1 MSSFSETR
9 RAAGVVHP
17 CLASPARSIA
27 LAEARLT
34 DRRKVAALLEAAG
47 LLSLL
52 ERAGWRL
59 AEGWGAAS
67 ISPADRLV
75 VGADGAAP
83 GRSSLPCQ
91 EMLLDLAGRLFGE
104 GVVPG
109 RWEAR
114 RAVRALI
121 DLWRQAPAPVP
132 PDEAVAAILET
143 APFLW
148 ERPELAMAREALA
161 GEIVGE
167 DGRVRPWIA
176 GPRSFRSRVLG
187 QGRPAVEVLELLAT
201 VGARALWNGEEA
213 GSPRDLAAAGRWRAA
228 VAAWER
234 QPPGDDEERVERAT
248 ALAALGRR
256 EAALEALA
264 GLSSPAARVLA
275 IRCQLELGRLGAA
288 RIALC
293 GFEEAALAPA
303 EVAEL
308 AEIASRVYASHGKPE
323 RAGYWIRRA
332 LDETSGDPRATL
344 LARLAAAGAAWDR
357 QDAGALERFLAA
369 SRSALDDPGLAW
381 RWHQLRALQAGG
393 AGDLDGAAAAAER
406 AIRAGR
412 RRLTRR
418 QAAGLWNDL
427 GLARARR
434 GDLAGAERAFL
445 HAAWLT
451 AGCDGPGRST
461 LSLYNLAEIRLRQGR
476 TQGVSEIVARSESE
490 NRRSGNLRA
499 LAMDAELWARYELAQ
514 GRPAAALAVCRGAL
528 SDLER
533 QRLAGRP
540 ELRLLAARALGWL
553 KMPEEAA
560 AELAGVPAET
570 LGELEPEERPAVRA
584 LAGDSEGARRE
595 VAGTP
600 FAPLWEALLGGGLP
614 PVRDWEALPALGPYR
629 AARLVYDL
637 DLLSP
642 GSAPPSWR
650 REAIVTFRRLGA
662 AAPAERLE
670 ARDGGPWVVV
680 ALLLQGF
687 AGKEAGE
694 AGDAAEEP
702 PPATGRPGVDDL
714 VRNDLVGESPAL
726 LAAID
731 RVDRLA
737 PGGLPVLILG
747 ESGTGK
753 ELAARRLHRRSAR
766 AGRPFVAV
774 NCAALSETLLL
785 SDLFG
790 HVRGAF
796 TSAERDRKGV
806 FEAAHGGTVFL
817 DEIGDLPLSAQ
828 GLLLRVLQEGEIR
841 RLGESEARR
850 VDVRVLAAT
859 HRDLAGMVTA
869 GSFRRDLYFRLR
881 VGCVEMPA
889 LRDRGDDLL
898 RIADHLLDRLAQRDR
913 GRPPARLSREA
924 RASLLAHRWPGNVR
938 ELENVLSVGAALA
951 GGGVIEPAHLELP
964 SAVGSEPAG
973 SYHQQVDAL
982 RRRLVAEALED
993 CAGNYTRVAGRLGV
1007 SRQAVSYLIRQL
1019 GLEWK
1024 K

>member
-1 MSSFSETR
+1 MSSLSETR

-34 DRRKVAALLEAAG
+34 DRRRVAALLEGAG

-52 ERAGWRL
+52 DRAGWRL
-59 AEGWGAAS
+59 ADGWGAAR

-75 VGADGAAP
+75 VGEDGAVR
-83 GRSSLPCQ
+83 GRSSFPCQ
-91 EMLLDLAGRLFGE
+91 ELLLDLAGRLFGE
-104 GVVPG
+104 GPVAG

-114 RAVRALI
+114 RSVRALI
-121 DLWRQAPAPVP
+121 DLWRQSPAPVP

-148 ERPELAMAREALA
+148 TRPELAMAREALA
-161 GEIVGE
+161 GEIVRE
-167 DGRVRPWIA
+167 DGSVRSWIA
-176 GPRSFRSRVLG
+176 GPRSFRSRVLSLG
-187 QGRPAVEVLELLAT
+187 SPAAVLAGP
-201 VGARALWNGEEA
+201 GARALWDGEEP
-213 GSPRDLAAAGRWRAA
+213 GSPL
-228 VAAWER
+228 
-234 QPPGDDEERVERAT
+234 ERAT

-264 GLSSPAARVLA
+264 GLPSAAARVLA
-275 IRCQLELGRLGAA
+275 TRCLLELGRLGAA
-288 RIALC
+288 RAALR
-293 GFEEAALAPA
+293 GFEEAPLAPA

-308 AEIASRVYASHGKPE
+308 AEIASRVYASHGKPG

-332 LDETSGDPRATL
+332 LDETAGDPRAAI

-357 QDAGALERFLAA
+357 QDAAALERFLAA
-369 SRSALDDPGLAW
+369 ARPALDDPDLAW

-393 AGDLDGAAAAAER
+393 AGDLDGAAAAAAM

-427 GLARARR
+427 GFARARR

-445 HAAWLT
+445 HAARLA
-451 AGCDGPGRST
+451 AGCDGPGKST

-490 NRRSGNLRA
+490 NRRSGNLRG
-499 LAMDAELWARYELAQ
+499 LAMDAELWARYELAL

-528 SDLER
+528 GDLER
-533 QRLAGRP
+533 QRLAWRVP

-553 KMPEEAA
+553 GKPGEAA
-560 AELAGVPAET
+560 AELAGVPPET
-570 LGELEPEERPAVRA
+570 LGELEPEERPAALA
-584 LAGDSEGARRE
+584 LAGDPDGARRE
-595 VAGTP
+595 AAGTP
-600 FAPLWEALLGGGLP
+600 FAPLWEALLAGGLP
-614 PVRDWEALPALGPYR
+614 PVRDWEALAALGSYR

-642 GSAPPSWR
+642 GSAPSSWR
-650 REAIVTFRRLGA
+650 RQAIATFRGLGA
-662 AAPAERLE
+662 TAPAERLE
-670 ARDGGPWVVV
+670 ARDGGPWAVV

-687 AGKEAGE
+687 EKAEE
-694 AGDAAEEP
+694 TPPPLTLERRAGD
-702 PPATGRPGVDDL
+702 DS
-714 VRNDLVGESPAL
+714 VREDLVGDSPAL
-726 LAAID
+726 LAVLD
-731 RVDRLA
+731 RLDRLA

-766 AGRPFVAV
+766 AGRPFIAV

-796 TSAERDRKGV
+796 TSADRDRKGV
-806 FEAAHGGTVFL
+806 FESAHGGTVFL
-817 DEIGDLPLSAQ
+817 DEIGDLPLNAQ

-841 RLGESEARR
+841 RQGESEARR

-859 HRDLAGMVTA
+859 HRDLSGMMAA
-869 GSFRRDLYFRLR
+869 GSFRRDLFFRLR
-881 VGCVEMPA
+881 VGCVEMPP

-898 RIADHLLDRLAQRDR
+898 RIADHLLDRLDRRDR
-913 GRPPARLSREA
+913 RQSPARLARESRA
-924 RASLLAHRWPGNVR
+924 RLLAHRWPGNVR
-938 ELENVLSVGAALA
+938 ELENVLSVAAALA

-964 SAVGSEPAG
+964 AAAAEPAG

-1019 GLEWK
+1019 GLERK

>member
-17 CLASPARSIA
+17 CLASPPRSIA

-52 ERAGWRL
+52 DRAGWRL
-59 AEGWGAAS
+59 AEGWGGAR

-75 VGADGAAP
+75 IGAEGAAP

-161 GEIVGE
+161 GEIVRE
-167 DGRVRPWIA
+167 DGSVRPWIA
-176 GPRSFRSRVLG
+176 GPRSFRSRLLSLG
-187 QGRPAVEVLELLAT
+187 SPAAAELAGP
-201 VGARALWNGEEA
+201 GARALWNGEGA
-213 GSPRDLAAAGRWRAA
+213 GAPRELAAAGRWRAA

-234 QPPGDDEERVERAT
+234 QPPQDDEERVERAT

-256 EAALEALA
+256 EAALEALT
-264 GLSSPAARVLA
+264 GLFSAAARVLA
-275 IRCQLELGRLGAA
+275 TRCQLELGCLGAA
-288 RIALC
+288 RAALR
-293 GFEEAALAPA
+293 GFEETALAPA

-332 LDETSGDPRATL
+332 LDETSGDPRAAL

-369 SRSALDDPGLAW
+369 SRGALDDPGLAW

-393 AGDLDGAAAAAER
+393 AGDLDGAAASAER

-427 GLARARR
+427 GFARARR

-445 HAAWLT
+445 HAAGLA

-461 LSLYNLAEIRLRQGR
+461 LALYNLAEIRLRQGR

-490 NRRSGNLRA
+490 NRRSGNLRG

-553 KMPEEAA
+553 KLSEAAA

-584 LAGDSEGARRE
+584 LAGDAEGARRE
-595 VAGTP
+595 AAGTP
-600 FAPLWEALLGGGLP
+600 FAPLWEALLAGGLP
-614 PVRDWEALPALGPYR
+614 PARDWEALAALGPYR

-642 GSAPPSWR
+642 GSAPAPWR
-650 REAIVTFRRLGA
+650 REAIVTFRGLGA

-687 AGKEAGE
+687 AGKEI
-694 AGDAAEEP
+694 GDAGEEP
-702 PPATGRPGVDDL
+702 PAATAGRPVGDDA

-731 RVDRLA
+731 RLDRLA

-859 HRDLAGMVTA
+859 HRDLAGMVAA

-889 LRDRGDDLL
+889 LRERGDDLL

-964 SAVGSEPAG
+964 AAMGSEPAG

-982 RRRLVAEALED
+982 RRRLVAEAMAD

-1019 GLEWK
+1019 GLERK

>member
-17 CLASPARSIA
+17 CLASPPRSIA

-59 AEGWGAAS
+59 AEGWDAAR

-75 VGADGAAP
+75 VGAEGAAP

-91 EMLLDLAGRLFGE
+91 EMLLDLAERLFGA

-161 GEIVGE
+161 GEIVRE
-167 DGRVRPWIA
+167 DGGVRPWIA
-176 GPRSFRSRVLG
+176 GSRSFRSRVLG
-187 QGRPAVEVLELLAT
+187 QGRPASEIAELLAT
-201 VGARALWNGEEA
+201 AEARALWHGEEA
-213 GSPRDLAAAGRWRAA
+213 GSPRELAAAGRWRAA

-234 QPPGDDEERVERAT
+234 RPPQDDEERVERAT

-264 GLSSPAARVLA
+264 GSPAAAARVLA
-275 IRCQLELGRLGAA
+275 TRCQLELGRLGAA
-288 RIALC
+288 RTSLR

-332 LDETSGDPRATL
+332 LDETSGDPRAAL

-357 QDAGALERFLAA
+357 QDADALERFLRA
-369 SRSALDDPGLAW
+369 SRGALDDPGLAW

-445 HAAWLT
+445 HAAGLA

-461 LSLYNLAEIRLRQGR
+461 LALYNLAEIRLRQGR

-553 KMPEEAA
+553 AMPEAAA

-570 LGELEPEERPAVRA
+570 LGELEPEERPAVLA

-595 VAGTP
+595 AAGTP
-600 FAPLWEALLGGGLP
+600 FAPLWEALLAGGLP
-614 PVRDWEALPALGPYR
+614 PARDWEALAALGPYR

-642 GSAPPSWR
+642 GSAPTSWR
-650 REAIVTFRRLGA
+650 REAIATFRKLGA

-670 ARDGGPWVVV
+670 ARDGGPWAVV

-687 AGKEAGE
+687 AGKEAVE
-694 AGDAAEEP
+694 SVEELTPAPAGDD
-702 PPATGRPGVDDL
+702 R

-731 RVDRLA
+731 RLDRLA

-859 HRDLAGMVTA
+859 HRDLAGMVAA
-869 GSFRRDLYFRLR
+869 GSFRRDLFFRLR

-889 LRDRGDDLL
+889 LRERGDDLL

-964 SAVGSEPAG
+964 GAAGSEPAG

-1019 GLEWK
+1019 GLERK

>member
-1 MSSFSETR
+1 MSSLSETR

-59 AEGWGAAS
+59 AEGWGAAR

-75 VGADGAAP
+75 VGAEGAAP

-91 EMLLDLAGRLFGE
+91 EMLLDLAGRLFGA

-161 GEIVGE
+161 GGIVRE
-167 DGRVRPWIA
+167 DGGVRPWIA

-187 QGRPAVEVLELLAT
+187 QGRPASEIMALLAT
-201 VGARALWNGEEA
+201 AGARALWHGEEA
-213 GSPRDLAAAGRWRAA
+213 GSPRELAAAGRWRAA

-234 QPPGDDEERVERAT
+234 QPPQDDEERVERAT

-264 GLSSPAARVLA
+264 GSPAAAARVLA
-275 IRCQLELGRLGAA
+275 TRCQLELGRLGAA
-288 RIALC
+288 RTSLR
-293 GFEEAALAPA
+293 GFEEAELAPA

-332 LDETSGDPRATL
+332 LDETSGDPRAAL

-357 QDAGALERFLAA
+357 QDADALERFLRA
-369 SRSALDDPGLAW
+369 SRGALDDPGLAW

-445 HAAWLT
+445 HAAGLA

-461 LSLYNLAEIRLRQGR
+461 LALYNLAEIRLRQGC

-553 KMPEEAA
+553 AMPEAAA

-570 LGELEPEERPAVRA
+570 LGELEPEERPAVLA

-595 VAGTP
+595 AAGTP
-600 FAPLWEALLGGGLP
+600 FAPLWEALLAGGLP
-614 PVRDWEALPALGPYR
+614 PARDWEALAALGPYR

-642 GSAPPSWR
+642 GSAPASWR
-650 REAIVTFRRLGA
+650 REAIATFRKLGA

-670 ARDGGPWVVV
+670 ARDGGPWAVV

-687 AGKEAGE
+687 AGKEAVE
-694 AGDAAEEP
+694 SVEELTPAPAGDD
-702 PPATGRPGVDDL
+702 R
-714 VRNDLVGESPAL
+714 VRNDLVGESPTL

-731 RVDRLA
+731 RLDRLA

-817 DEIGDLPLSAQ
+817 DEIGDLPFSAQ

-850 VDVRVLAAT
+850 VDVRLLAAT
-859 HRDLAGMVTA
+859 HRDLAGMVAA
-869 GSFRRDLYFRLR
+869 GSFRRDLFFRLR

-889 LRDRGDDLL
+889 LRERGDDLL

-964 SAVGSEPAG
+964 AAAGSEPAG

-1019 GLEWK
+1019 GLARK

>member
-1 MSSFSETR
+1 MSSLSETR

-17 CLASPARSIA
+17 CLASPPRSIA

-59 AEGWGAAS
+59 AEGWSAAR

-75 VGADGAAP
+75 VGAEGAAP

-104 GVVPG
+104 GMVPG

-132 PDEAVAAILET
+132 PDAAVAAILET

-161 GEIVGE
+161 GEIVRE
-167 DGRVRPWIA
+167 DGSIRPWIA
-176 GPRSFRSRVLG
+176 GPRSFRSRMLSLGSPVL
-187 QGRPAVEVLELLAT
+187 AALAGP
-201 VGARALWNGEEA
+201 GARALWDGEEA
-213 GSPRDLAAAGRWRAA
+213 GSPRELAAAGRWRAA

-234 QPPGDDEERVERAT
+234 QPPRDDEERVERAT
-248 ALAALGRR
+248 ALAAVGRR
-256 EAALEALA
+256 EAALEVLA
-264 GLSSPAARVLA
+264 GTSSAAARVLST
-275 IRCQLELGRLGAA
+275 RCQLELGRLGAA
-288 RIALC
+288 RAALR
-293 GFEEAALAPA
+293 GFEETALAPA

-308 AEIASRVYASHGKPE
+308 AEIASRVYASNGKPE

-332 LDETSGDPRATL
+332 LDETSGDPRAAI

-369 SRSALDDPGLAW
+369 SRGALDDPGLAW
-381 RWHQLRALQAGG
+381 RWHQLRALEAGG

-427 GLARARR
+427 GFARARR

-445 HAAWLT
+445 HAAGLA

-461 LSLYNLAEIRLRQGR
+461 LALYNLAEIRLRQGR

-528 SDLER
+528 SDLKR

-553 KMPEEAA
+553 QLPEEAA

-570 LGELEPEERPAVRA
+570 LGELESEERPAVLV

-595 VAGTP
+595 AAGTS

-614 PVRDWEALPALGPYR
+614 PARDWEALAALGPYR

-642 GSAPPSWR
+642 GSAPASWR
-650 REAIVTFRRLGA
+650 REAIATFRKLGA

-670 ARDGGPWVVV
+670 ARDGGPWAVV

-687 AGKEAGE
+687 TDKGAGE
-694 AGDAAEEP
+694 AGEER
-702 PPATGRPGVDDL
+702 PPAAAGRPAGDDL
-714 VRNDLVGESPAL
+714 VRNELVGESPAL

-889 LRDRGDDLL
+889 LRERGDDLL

-924 RASLLAHRWPGNVR
+924 RVSLLAHRWPGNVR
-938 ELENVLSVGAALA
+938 ELENVLSVGVALA
-951 GGGVIEPAHLELP
+951 GGGVIEPVHLELP
-964 SAVGSEPAG
+964 AAAGSEPAG

-1019 GLEWK
+1019 GLERK